1 MNEQLK
7 RLRWQ
12 CRRGMLELDLLFL
25 PFVDHVF
32 GTMSQDEQRVFERLL
47 KCNDQELYNWLIK
60 HELVEDKELQAMV
73 ERVRN
78 APKPHRVK

>member
-1 MNEQLK
+1 MSEQLK

-25 PFVDHVF
+25 AFFDHVF
-32 GTMSQDEQRVFERLL
+32 ETLSQHDQQVFERLL

-60 HELVEDKELQAMV
+60 HESVQDEELQKMV
-73 ERVRN
+73 NRVRDN
-78 APKPHRVK
+78 S